1 MTDNVVS
8 AVNARRIIEGPKN
21 DLMQVRPV
29 KHAFA
34 RDILKTMMANT
45 WFPDEVDLSQDTKMY
60 ATGALTD
67 GEVEAYKKA
76 LAFLS
81 NLDGIQLNNLV
92 NNINRHV
99 TSPEVNQCLVRQSW
113 DEALHVESYA
123 QMIETIG
130 FDPKEVYWMFETDEV
145 LARKNRHVMAS
156 SLILGDKYTPENF
169 VLAIAANIALEGI
182 YFYSGFLTFYTLAR
196 MGKMKGSAKM
206 IKFIQRDEVAHL
218 HLHLN
223 IWNTLRIERPELFTE
238 GLYIKVEEL
247 FRQAVEFET
256 EWGKYIIK
264 GGVLGLNDKVIQAN
278 AEHLCDKRLKSMG
291 INELYGT
298 ENPVP
303 WFDKF
308 SQVNDSEQNFFET
321 KVDAYSSGD
330 LEW

>member
-1 MTDNVVS
+1 MTEEVQS
-8 AVNARRIIEGPKN
+8 AVNARRVIEGPKN

-45 WFPDEVDLSQDTKMY
+45 WFPDEVDLTDDAKQF
-60 ATGALTD
+60 ALGTLSD
-67 GEVEAYKKA
+67 GEIDAYKKA

-99 TSPEVNQCLVRQSW
+99 TSPEINQCLVRQAW

-130 FDPKEVYWMFETDEV
+130 FDPKEVYWMFETDEI
-145 LARKNRHVMAS
+145 LAKKNQHVMSS
-156 SLILGDKYTPENF
+156 SLILGKGFSPENF
-169 VLAIAANIALEGI
+169 VLAIAANVALEGI
-182 YFYSGFLTFYTLAR
+182 YFYNGFLTFYTLAR

-206 IKFIQRDEVAHL
+206 IKFIQRDEVGHL

-223 IWNTLRIERPELFTE
+223 IWNTLRLERPELFTPE
-238 GLYIKVEEL
+238 LIAKVYDL
-247 FRQAVEFET
+247 FRHAVNFEAD
-256 EWGKYIIK
+256 WGKYIIE
-264 GGVLGLNDKVIQAN
+264 GGVLGLNDTIQGQFP
-278 AEHLCDKRLKSMG
+278 EYLCDLRLTSMG
-291 INELYGT
+291 LDKIYGT

-303 WFDKF
+303 WFDTF
-308 SQVNDSEQNFFET
+308 SQINDAEQNFFET

-330 LEW
+330 LQW